1 MSKTLSKTDK
11 ATKLAF
17 VFGGR
22 ELCNCWSQGSE
33 DNYVLATKAGKHFKR
48 CNSHL
53 YKFPKN
59 QKLTVHLFDI
69 SKAEGWSMDSFD
81 VVTCL
86 ETKQEC
92 PYIEKIYVVV

>member
-1 MSKTLSKTDK
+1 MSKTLSKTEK

-22 ELCNCWSQGSE
+22 ELCNCCAQCSE
-33 DNYVLATKAGKHFKR
+33 YNYVLATKEVKHFKR

-69 SKAEGWSMDSFD
+69 SKAEGWSMSDADIVS
-81 VVTCL
+81 CL
-86 ETKQEC
+86 KTKQEC